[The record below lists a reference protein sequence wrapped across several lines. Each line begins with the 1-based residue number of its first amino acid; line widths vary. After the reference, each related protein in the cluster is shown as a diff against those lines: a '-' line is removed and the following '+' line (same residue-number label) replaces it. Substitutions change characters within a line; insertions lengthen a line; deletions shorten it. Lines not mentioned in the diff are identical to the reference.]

1 MNPQVLKLLSSRFTG
16 YLRLNWRFLMKIKNE
31 TVLIAKGDFANSTT
45 AMHIREDIYNAIHKS
60 V

>member
-1 MNPQVLKLLSSRFTG
+1 
-16 YLRLNWRFLMKIKNE
+16 MKIKNE